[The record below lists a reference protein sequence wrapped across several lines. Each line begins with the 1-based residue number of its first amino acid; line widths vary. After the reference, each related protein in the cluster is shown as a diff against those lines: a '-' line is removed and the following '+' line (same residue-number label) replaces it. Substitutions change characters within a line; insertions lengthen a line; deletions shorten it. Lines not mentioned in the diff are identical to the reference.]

1 MNDEIK
7 EILDKLKDNN
17 WYEELD
23 LTGTKW
29 IELKQ
34 EETNQLL
41 DYITNLQQEND
52 NLKNIISSVKEDFL
66 NANNELTNLQQENE
80 RLKTKTK
87 EQSLLLIDYQDM
99 EQKLED
105 YKSRIEKAVE
115 YIKLRKKI
123 CERQENMTG
132 INILVELLNILEGK
146 SDE

>member
-7 EILDKLKDNN
+7 EFN
-17 WYEELD
+17 EELYVEM
-23 LTGTKW
+23 LENG
-29 IELKQ
+29 ELY
-34 EETNQLL
+34 
-41 DYITNLQQEND
+41 DYITNLQ
-52 NLKNIISSVKEDFL
+52 K
-66 NANNELTNLQQENE
+66 ENE

-115 YIKLRKKI
+115 YIEKHRKVYKLGVN
-123 CERQENMTG
+123 QETDEFDY
-132 INILVELLNILEGK
+132 ISTSPQVLLNILNGR